1 MSKRFHSFHHRLT
14 RRIVIALA
22 LTLII
27 INASIYYL
35 SDYAMT
41 NMLENTFR
49 NLLEVESQS
58 LRTLLTT
65 VESSSRN
72 SIDDVEYWI
81 DNPDEILNVLAD
93 ELQMNPNIKAFAVAF
108 EPNYFQEKGRWFE
121 PYATWRDGKIEKTQ
135 IGSASH
141 DYFNTEWYQNG
152 IRAKKTIGLSPT
164 STKMVPRR

>member
-14 RRIVIALA
+14 QRIVIALA

-41 NMLENTFR
+41 NMLENTYR

-65 VESSSRN
+65 VESSS
-72 SIDDVEYWI
+72 
-81 DNPDEILNVLAD
+81 
-93 ELQMNPNIKAFAVAF
+93 
-108 EPNYFQEKGRWFE
+108 
-121 PYATWRDGKIEKTQ
+121 
-135 IGSASH
+135 
-141 DYFNTEWYQNG
+141 
-152 IRAKKTIGLSPT
+152 
-164 STKMVPRR
+164 